1 MGAVPPLLPRPWM
14 RSAPRG
20 PPCCMLRPPAAAH
33 PCCRQAGVPHPSA
46 AVFLRMLLGAVLAA
60 ARVILGLL
68 LAPPCC
74 DLHPPTH
81 PLAVLCAG
89 ACRVGPAAGARVGG
103 GSPRACRAHAPAPG
117 GVAEGRGPAAGS
129 HRCGCLLQHCLL
141 VDWRAGGQRDRRGP
155 PGCSQSFFTGPPP
168 PPPPP
173 PPPSCLPAAL
183 SPAAARRAWLTA
195 VTTDGLTPAAF
206 AQLAAQPPVQA
217 PPAEASRGGGLGVAP
232 QEEEEREGAEEWWE
246 EGEGQQYPGT
256 PGLAV
261 PASPTR
267 APLTA
272 TPRRAG
278 TVPAP
283 TTPVL

>member
-1 MGAVPPLLPRPWM
+1 MT
-14 RSAPRG
+14 ST
-20 PPCCMLRPPAAAH
+20 
-33 PCCRQAGVPHPSA
+33 
-46 AVFLRMLLGAVLAA
+46 
-60 ARVILGLL
+60 
-68 LAPPCC
+68 
-74 DLHPPTH
+74 HPPT
-81 PLAVLCAG
+81 PLLCCVQVLAVWGRQQGHEWEVG
-89 ACRVGPAAGARVGG
+89 APGPAGLTPLHLVALRRDAALLRAAIGAAACFSTACWWTGGLVGSVTG
-103 GSPRACRAHAPAPG
+103 
-117 GVAEGRGPAAGS
+117 E
-129 HRCGCLLQHCLL
+129 
-141 VDWRAGGQRDRRGP
+141 GP
-155 PGCSQSFFTGPPP
+155 PGARSRFSLARR
-168 PPPPP
+168 P